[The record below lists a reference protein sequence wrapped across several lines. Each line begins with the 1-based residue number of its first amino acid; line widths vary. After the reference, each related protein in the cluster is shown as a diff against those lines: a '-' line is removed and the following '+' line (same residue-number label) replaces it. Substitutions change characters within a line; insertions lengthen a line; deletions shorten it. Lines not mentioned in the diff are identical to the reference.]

1 MTTTTYPSQG
11 SFDAMGHGVEQFRKA
26 PAKAPAARV
35 AAIAPAKSLFRRAW
49 EAFLAAR
56 QEAAL
61 IALARED
68 RRLAAEIRIAR
79 DRAEWLV

>member
-11 SFDAMGHGVEQFRKA
+11 SLDAMGRGVEQFRNA
-26 PAKAPAARV
+26 PAKAPAAAV
-35 AAIAPAKSLFRRAW
+35 APTKSLFRRAW
-49 EAFLAAR
+49 EAFLRNR

-79 DRAEWLV
+79 DRADWTV